1 MIVTV
6 IGGQG
11 YKFGRGNQQLSPDVI
26 RQVGLDNII
35 IAASKP
41 KMFSLFGKSLL
52 VDTGDEALNEELTC
66 YRRVYVGYE
75 DSVMFKV
82 TSTP

>member
-1 MIVTV
+1 
-6 IGGQG
+6 
-11 YKFGRGNQQLSPDVI
+11 
-26 RQVGLDNII
+26 
-35 IAASKP
+35 
-41 KMFSLFGKSLL
+41 MFSLFGKSLL
-52 VDTGDEALNEELTC
+52 VDTGDEALNEELTG